1 MDRDKII
8 KQALQE
14 RSVKVTSY
22 KASLLWEPWS
32 ILKSDRAPYEVFT
45 SFYKKGCLGISGLRD
60 PLPEQARMDFVE
72 NANSTCKNDLMLLP
86 KIMR

>member
-32 ILKSDRAPYEVFT
+32 ILKSDGAPHEFFT
-45 SFYKKGCLGISGLRD
+45 LFYKKDGVYVAHAYDTHYLNQQ
-60 PLPEQARMDFVE
+60 E
-72 NANSTCKNDLMLLP
+72 
-86 KIMR
+86 